1 MLTRDNTQRINEF
14 QLTLSRFT
22 HEIRNPLTLI
32 DSELQLL
39 ASSHPEITQY
49 PDWDIILNNLAYIR
63 ELLTDFSS
71 YSNASRLNLSDTPLY
86 EYMNELIQCIRP
98 SMDYLGIRL
107 SAEISEQLPT
117 IPIDRVKLRQAFLN
131 LVQNARDAMSLTDGL
146 LRIRCEELPD
156 KRICLTISDNGQG
169 MTSEQ
174 LSRIFTPFVTYKT
187 DGTGLGLPI
196 ASEIIAAHGGS
207 LEVESS
213 PGQGST
219 FRVFLG

>member
-1 MLTRDNTQRINEF
+1 MLSKNTLQRTNEF
-14 QLTLSRFT
+14 RLTLSRFT
-22 HEIRNPLTLI
+22 HEIRNPLALI

-49 PDWDIILNNLAYIR
+49 PDWDIILNNLNYIK

-71 YSNASRLNLSDTPLY
+71 YSNANRLNLCDTPLSDY
-86 EYMNELIQCIRP
+86 LNDLIRCIRP
-98 SMDYLGIRL
+98 SLDYLGIQL
-107 SAEISEQLPT
+107 SVDISEQLPT

-131 LVQNARDAMSLTDGL
+131 LVQNARDAMSLTNGL
-146 LRIRCEELPD
+146 LHIQCEELPQ
-156 KRICLTISDNGQG
+156 KRICLSISDNGQG
-169 MTSEQ
+169 MTPEQ

-196 ASEIIAAHGGS
+196 ANEIITAHGGS

-219 FRVFLG
+219 FRIFL